1 MKNNS
6 MSREISK
13 KCSVLT
19 VEQEKSILVHV
30 LEFYVDD
37 MEKATQSEIRES
49 IRCIKNDV
57 QYGIVSGGCLLIKNW
72 EINDYIK
79 SLNISFTDTIE
90 AYECYKYLVDMVIE
104 YYIDDIIVV
113 IVDTGTIW
121 TYNKFFI
128 GGTMEDILDF
138 FPNNNNKIHSYY
150 RI

>member
-1 MKNNS
+1 MKNG

-19 VEQEKSILVHV
+19 VEQKKGILIHI

-37 MEKATQSEIRES
+37 MEKATQSEIREG
-49 IRCIKNDV
+49 IRCIKSDV
-57 QYGIVSGGCLLIKNW
+57 KYGIVSGNCLLIDNG

-79 SLNISFTDTIE
+79 SLEIDFRDTIE
-90 AYECYKYLVDMVIE
+90 AYECYKYLVDMAIN

-113 IVDTGTIW
+113 IVDTGTVW

-138 FPNNNNKIHSYY
+138 FPSNNNKIHSYY
-150 RI
+150 RV